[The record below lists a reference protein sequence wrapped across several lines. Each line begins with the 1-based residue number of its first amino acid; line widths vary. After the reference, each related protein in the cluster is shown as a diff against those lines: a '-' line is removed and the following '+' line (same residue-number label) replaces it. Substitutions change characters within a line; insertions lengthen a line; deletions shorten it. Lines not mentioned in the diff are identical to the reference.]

1 MLSARTSSWPV
12 CSVHTSVPDPYAQG
26 AHQFLMRMLSMF
38 WRYCALSGISSL
50 TRMLS
55 ARTSSWLVCSANASV
70 PDAACS
76 ACAWVPDP
84 YAQRAHNGRSMR
96 VRNSIFSTI
105 FKVPKTAKI
114 LKNRYWHQH
123 MVSKAFQKNFFF
135 VQTQQK
141 SLLKIRLS
149 IRVRNFAAPNEPLN
163 ILFKTFYFNPKVA
176 LPKRLNGVKIMKIRA
191 IENLTLGHL

>member
-1 MLSARTSSWPV
+1 MLSMRISSWCV
-12 CSVHTSVPDPYAQG
+12 CSVHASVPDPYAQG

-38 WRYCALSGISSL
+38 WRDCALSGISTL

-70 PDAACS
+70 PD
-76 ACAWVPDP
+76 P
-84 YAQRAHNGRSMR
+84 YAQRAHKGRSMR

-123 MVSKAFQKNFFF
+123 MVSKASQKKFFF
-135 VQTQQK
+135 VQTKKK

-163 ILFKTFYFNPKVA
+163 IFLKTFYFNPKVA
-176 LPKRLNGVKIMKIRA
+176 LP
-191 IENLTLGHL
+191 